1 MRNLVKGII
10 EFRRGPLPSYRARF
24 SHLAAGQSPNALFFA
39 CADSRVVPN
48 TFASTDP
55 GDLFVVRSVGNLV
68 PPPGNGDFSIGDESE
83 VAAIEFAIRE
93 LEVDDI
99 VVCGHSGCGAMAAL
113 ERGRGALQLPH
124 LRSWLR
130 HGEPALE
137 LARGDSRVDA
147 SRPMVDRISQ
157 ANVLVQLENVARY
170 SLVRERLDRGALR
183 MHGFWFDLATADVHY
198 FDPEWGRFVVLDE
211 GYAPRILARLGEPMV

>member
-10 EFRRGPLPSYRARF
+10 EFRQGPLRDYRARYA
-24 SHLAAGQSPNALFFA
+24 HLAAGQSPDSLFFA

-68 PPPGNGDFSIGDESE
+68 PPPGGSDFSIGDESE
-83 VAAIEFAIRE
+83 VAAIEFAILE

-113 ERGRGALQLPH
+113 LGGRESIQLPH

-130 HGEPALE
+130 HGEPSLE
-137 LARGDSRVDA
+137 LARTHERLDPGL
-147 SRPMVDRISQ
+147 PMVDRVSQ

-170 SLVRERLDRGALR
+170 SIVRERLERGELR

-211 GYAPRILARLGEPMV
+211 AYAPRILARLGERIV